1 MSGRPEDLQEEIE
14 ALKNKTEQNQQMAQ
28 EANSLAD
35 AALKDLNDT
44 VQVSL
49 KGSLPNSTSVW
60 GFGSGSKS
68 AIVRQN
74 PTPVRVLLQDSSA
87 PSLQRSSGLTLM
99 S

>member
-28 EANSLAD
+28 EANSLAN

-60 GFGSGSKS
+60 GLDPDQSPLLSDKIRLPS
-68 AIVRQN
+68 ESYCRI
-74 PTPVRVLLQDSSA
+74 PLLQVFSA
-87 PSLQRSSGLTLM
+87 PVVWH
-99 S
+99 